1 MKIVNLCHQN
11 HGKLI
16 FLQMLKKG
24 SKLYSILTGTCPK
37 CHEESMYKVKNS
49 YILSKVFDMHEKC
62 SQCGLKYKMEPSF
75 FFGAMFVS
83 YGLGV
88 LLGIATFLISHF
100 GFHANLKTSFV
111 AIMLSLTCFMPII
124 MRLARNIWINL
135 NIDYDKDWKEKLK

>member
-1 MKIVNLCHQN
+1 
-11 HGKLI
+11 
-16 FLQMLKKG
+16 MLKKG

-62 SQCGLKYKMEPSF
+62 SHCGLKYKMEPSF

-83 YGLGV
+83 YALGVGLG
-88 LLGIATFLISHF
+88 IITFLVSHY
-100 GFHANLKTSFV
+100 GFQTNLKTSFV

-124 MRLARNIWINL
+124 MRLSRNIWINL
-135 NIDYDKDWKEKLK
+135 NIGFDKDWKEKLK